1 MLTVALVGGDG
12 AGKTTVARSLE
23 KDPRRPAKYL
33 YMGPSILSS
42 DLPLPTS
49 LLARS
54 LKMRSLHKAARE
66 SEKTSRA
73 SISSHDFHYRP
84 VRRSAAWLAVR
95 LLNRLAEAAYRQTI
109 SLIYQWRGYMVIYD
123 RHSLFEA
130 LPDKGSPQLRM
141 ELLFDRLEYFFLSHF
156 FPKPSL
162 VIFLDAPATIL
173 FARKNESSIDYLERR
188 REVILEQGRKM
199 TRFVRVDA
207 SLSPEK
213 VLAEVTRQIA
223 SARSVGAE
231 SE

>member
-1 MLTVALVGGDG
+1 
-12 AGKTTVARSLE
+12 
-23 KDPRRPAKYL
+23 
-33 YMGPSILSS
+33 
-42 DLPLPTS
+42 
-49 LLARS
+49 
-54 LKMRSLHKAARE
+54 
-66 SEKTSRA
+66 
-73 SISSHDFHYRP
+73 
-84 VRRSAAWLAVR
+84 
-95 LLNRLAEAAYRQTI
+95 
-109 SLIYQWRGYMVIYD
+109 
-123 RHSLFEA
+123 
-130 LPDKGSPQLRM
+130 M